1 MARQGNTTSVG
12 LGYQH
17 QQARRHAINAMTDG
31 TPCPLCGRPMHR
43 NPDRNP
49 DGRALHYDHV
59 IPRRLGGGNGPR
71 RLTHALC
78 NVRAGSALG
87 NAIRWGRPH
96 RRTREYTRW

>member
-43 NPDRNP
+43 NPGRNP

-59 IPRRLGGGNGPR
+59 IPRRLGGVNGPR
-71 RLTHALC
+71 RLTHASC
-78 NVRAGSALG
+78 NVRAGSKLG
-87 NAIRWGRPH
+87 NAIRRRRP
-96 RRTREYTRW
+96 RRRDYTRW